1 MPFDQGW
8 RLLPWRWPRD
18 CLDTGFLSQRCRF
31 MRTSDVLAGL
41 AGDAPERLSIGA
53 ILSRL
58 QDRSFAIVIVLL
70 GLPNCIPMPPP
81 IPLICAFLLM
91 GIAVQIALGYRAP
104 WVPAYLRERSVAR
117 KDVQA
122 AAAKAIPILLKL
134 ERVSQ
139 PRLLWLGHA
148 RAMQIMGFLLLALAV
163 GLLTAAPI
171 IGQIPWGLAVCLL
184 GLGLIERDGLFVLCA
199 VALGAIGAVLSA
211 SFVYA
216 VFITLTALI

>member
-1 MPFDQGW
+1 
-8 RLLPWRWPRD
+8 
-18 CLDTGFLSQRCRF
+18 

-41 AGDAPERLSIGA
+41 AGDAPERLSIGT

-81 IPLICAFLLM
+81 IPLICACLLM

-104 WVPAYLRERSVAR
+104 WVPAFLRDHSVAR

-122 AAAKAIPILLKL
+122 AAAKAIPVLLKL

-148 RAMQIMGFLLLALAV
+148 RAMQIMGSLLLALAI

-184 GLGLIERDGLFVLCA
+184 GLGLIERDGLFVLCSI
-199 VALGAIGAVLSA
+199 ALGAIGAALSA

-216 VFITLTALI
+216 VFLTLTALI